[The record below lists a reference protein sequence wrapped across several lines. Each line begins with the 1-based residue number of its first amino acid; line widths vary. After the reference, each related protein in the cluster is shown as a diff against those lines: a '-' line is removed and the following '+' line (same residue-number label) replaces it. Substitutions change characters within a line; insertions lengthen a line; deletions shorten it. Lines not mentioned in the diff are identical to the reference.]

1 MGLKLRTAIVSLAA
15 TLTAACA
22 SPPQENKTLKDGQV
36 IGPYTVV
43 VDPETGCKMLLK
55 KGETPTKDT
64 PCLPS
69 NAPSAPQ

>member
-1 MGLKLRTAIVSLAA
+1 MGLRTIAIGLAA
-15 TLTAACA
+15 ALTAACA
-22 SPPQENKTLKDGQV
+22 STPPENKTYKDGEV

-43 VDPETGCKMLLK
+43 VNPENGCKMLLK

-64 PCLPS
+64 PCLPH

>member
-1 MGLKLRTAIVSLAA
+1 MGLRNVAIALAASLA
-15 TLTAACA
+15 AACA
-22 SPPQENKTLKDGQV
+22 STPPENKPLENAKV

-64 PCLPS
+64 PCLP
-69 NAPSAPQ
+69 AEQTPK